1 MNARSLTSKLLKF
14 ILQLAFA
21 LYESET
27 ELLSSLVAEVRAEGL
42 TGDEARREVLRRF
55 RAKCG
60 GELRDSLVNF
70 LIEAA
75 VLSAKQ

>member
-27 ELLSSLVAEVRAEGL
+27 ELLSSLVA
-42 TGDEARREVLRRF
+42 EARREVLRRF